1 MEKSILLR
9 LEEEDRAVIQAE
21 AKKLGMTTSS
31 FIRLLIKQYFNG
43 IKFERRS
50 EDAKRNIH

>member
-1 MEKSILLR
+1 MTKSVLLR
-9 LEEEDRAVIQAE
+9 LEEKDQAVIQAE
-21 AKKLGMTTSS
+21 AKKLGMTVSS
-31 FIRLLIKQYFNG
+31 FIRLLIKQYFDG